1 MNKTVKWILI
11 ILGIL
16 IVVLIIGRLLA
27 GTGDDGVKVSTEK
40 TAKRIIIETVNASG
54 KVYPEVEVKIS
65 PDISGQITDLFV
77 EEGDSVKKGQ
87 ILARIY
93 ADIYATQRDQAAAAV
108 NQQVAMTANSQ
119 AQLDAL
125 KATMDQAQRTYDR
138 QKQLLEDKV
147 ISKAEF
153 EQAESAYLSARANY
167 NAAVEGIRGNKAS
180 ILSAEANL
188 TKANKDLS
196 RATLT
201 APMNGVISSLSV
213 KKGERVAGNS
223 FNIGTEMMRVA
234 DMTVM
239 EVRVDV
245 GENDIVKVNIGDS
258 ADVEVDAYNN
268 RKFKGIV
275 TQIAA
280 STASSGA
287 SALTSSSSNDVT
299 NYEVRVRLNPE
310 SYKDLIDS
318 KNPRKFIFRPGM
330 NASADIK
337 TKRHDNVLAV
347 PINAVAARVK
357 GSDKSIEDKKKEE
370 KKNKPKQDDQ
380 DNQDN
385 TAVNSDELE
394 EVVFVLQK
402 EGKVKKTIVKTGIQ
416 DINYIEI
423 LSGLNAG
430 DEVVSGPYNAVSKTL
445 KDGNKVKVV
454 PKDKLFEK

>member
-11 ILGIL
+11 VLGTL
-16 IVVLIIGRLLA
+16 IVILVVGKLVLGK
-27 GTGDDGVKVSTEK
+27 GDEGVKVSTEK
-40 TAKRIIIETVNASG
+40 VVKRTIIETVNASG

-65 PDISGQITDLFV
+65 PDISGEITELKV

-87 ILARIY
+87 VLARIY

-108 NQQVAMTANSQ
+108 NQQQAMTANSQ

-138 QKQLLEDKV
+138 QKQLLSDKV

-153 EQAESAYLSARANY
+153 EQAESAYLSAKANY
-167 NAAVEGIRGNKAS
+167 TATVQAIRGNKAS
-180 ILSAEANL
+180 VQSAQASL
-188 TKANKDLS
+188 TRANKDLS
-196 RATLT
+196 RTTLT

-223 FNIGTEMMRVA
+223 FNVGTEMMRVA
-234 DMTVM
+234 DMSVM
-239 EVRVDV
+239 EARVDV

-258 ADVEVDAYNN
+258 ADIEVDAYNN
-268 RKFKGIV
+268 RKFKGLV

-280 STASSGA
+280 STASSG
-287 SALTSSSSNDVT
+287 SSLGSSSNQVT
-299 NYEVRVRLNPE
+299 NYEVRIRLNPD
-310 SYKDLIDS
+310 SYKDLIDL
-318 KNPRKFIFRPGM
+318 KNPKKFIFRPGM

-347 PINAVAARVK
+347 PINAVSARVK
-357 GSDKSIEDKKKEE
+357 GSDKSIEDKKKEQ
-370 KKNKPKQDDQ
+370 KKDKPDQNDQ
-380 DNQDN
+380 DNN
-385 TAVNSDELE
+385 TSVASDELE
-394 EVVFVLQK
+394 EVVFILQK

-430 DEVVSGPYNAVSKTL
+430 EEVVTGPYNAVSKTL